1 MLDISELTRSAEAL
15 RHVRE
20 QAVKEG
26 VPEAE
31 IDRAIAKAYSL
42 VYGSAAALFI
52 VVVAALLILNVAGVL
67 P

>member
-1 MLDISELTRSAEAL
+1 MLDIAELTRSAEAIQ
-15 RHVRE
+15 HVRE

-42 VYGSAAALFI
+42 VYGSVAALFI
-52 VVVAALLILNVAGVL
+52 LVVAGLLILNVAGVL